1 MPKMKR
7 KKMVNRRTW
16 TECGMPLNADVC
28 DFSDPC
34 FLCQL
39 VQEAGED
46 KKDDDDDKKE
56 EKKEEESEETKK
68 RKREDDI
75 ASRSEFHMCGFFIQ
89 TFFIDLMSQQSASQ
103 ERRKKEGRPT
113 KADPRSRNLFGK
125 LLGHLHS
132 AKDRWVAEFEAFMS
146 SRSVVN
152 MFPKFALPDH
162 VSSP

>member
-1 MPKMKR
+1 
-7 KKMVNRRTW
+7 MVNRRTW
-16 TECGMPLNADVC
+16 TECGIPLNTDVC

-89 TFFIDLMSQQSASQ
+89 TFSSISCRSSQLVRNAEKRRDGRPKLTQ
-103 ERRKKEGRPT
+103 EAATSSGSFWAIFTRRKTG
-113 KADPRSRNLFGK
+113 G
-125 LLGHLHS
+125 
-132 AKDRWVAEFEAFMS
+132 
-146 SRSVVN
+146 
-152 MFPKFALPDH
+152 
-162 VSSP
+162 